1 MEHEPGRAPDRYA
14 VRGALAIGGRLV
26 EGAVIVE
33 HGIIS
38 DIRRR
43 SRADAV
49 SEPTIAAEIVAP
61 GLIDLQ
67 VNGGFG
73 REVGP
78 DDDAIP
84 HLARHLPRTGVTAF
98 LPTLISSPAPLYA
111 KVFAD
116 IAAASN
122 AAGARPLGLHLEGPF
137 LSPARRGAHPLSV
150 IEAADDQLFERI
162 LANDDVLLVTL
173 AAERAG
179 GLDRIHRLVERGVVV
194 SLGHTDGSFAEMA
207 AGADA
212 GATMATHL
220 FNAMSPFTQREPG
233 AIGAS
238 LVDDRL
244 TVGLIAD
251 GVHCH
256 PAAIELALRAKG
268 LDRIALVS
276 DMVSAA
282 GMGPGAYSLGGRPV
296 AVDETS
302 VRLPDGTLAGSILTM
317 DQAVRNLV
325 NWGLLTPA
333 RAIKL
338 ATEVPAR
345 VLGRSE
351 LGQIA
356 VGRRADLTLFNHE
369 LRATVTIVGGEVVY
383 QR

>member
-1 MEHEPGRAPDRYA
+1 MEHERGRAPDRYA

-26 EGAVIVE
+26 EGAVVVE
-33 HGIIS
+33 QGIIS
-38 DIRRR
+38 DVRRGAL
-43 SRADAV
+43 ADAV
-49 SEPTIAAEIVAP
+49 PEPAFAAEIVAP

-78 DDDAIP
+78 DDDAIA

-116 IAAASN
+116 FAAARN
-122 AAGARPLGLHLEGPF
+122 AVGAPPLGLHLEGPF
-137 LSPARRGAHPLSV
+137 LSPARHGAHPLSA
-150 IEAADDQLFERI
+150 IEAADDHLFELM

-179 GLDRIHRLVERGVVV
+179 GLGRIRRLVERGVVV
-194 SLGHTDGSFAEMA
+194 SLGHTDGSFAVMA
-207 AGADA
+207 AGAGA

-220 FNAMSPFTQREPG
+220 FNAMSPFAHREPG
-233 AIGAS
+233 AIGAA
-238 LVDDRL
+238 LIDDRL

-256 PAAIELALRAKG
+256 PAAIELAIRAKG

-282 GMGPGAYSLGGRPV
+282 GMGPGTYTLGGRAV

-302 VRLPDGTLAGSILTM
+302 VRLPDRTLAGSILTM

-325 NWGLLTPA
+325 TWGLLTPA

-345 VLGRSE
+345 VLGRPDR
-351 LGQIA
+351 GQIEI
-356 VGRRADLTLFNHE
+356 GRRADLSLFDQQLE
-369 LRATVTIVGGEVVY
+369 VTVTIVRGEIVF
-383 QR
+383 RR